1 MSRFRV
7 LAAGMGLAAVVVLTA
22 ALPASAHDEL
32 VASTPTDGEQLAAAP
47 ATIEL
52 DYSAEVLDV
61 GALVIVADA
70 DDHDWVAGPARVSG
84 TSVSVPLTEN
94 MPDGGYEVRWRVVS
108 SDGHPISGVIPF
120 AVGDAEP
127 LLRTGAPSTTPSEAA
142 STAAAE
148 AADPD
153 QTASEDGGVVR
164 VVLIGLG
171 GAILATAVLL
181 IIHLLRRR
189 DLADDADGPR
199 P

>member
-47 ATIEL
+47 TAIEL

-70 DDHDWVAGPARVSG
+70 DDHDWVAGPAVVSG

-127 LLRTGAPSTTPSEAA
+127 LVRTAVPSASPSEAA
-142 STAAAE
+142 STAAPD
-148 AADPD
+148 AAGTD
-153 QTASEDGGVVR
+153 TAASEDGGVVR

-171 GAILATAVLL
+171 GAIVATAVLL

-189 DLADDADGPR
+189 DPADDADGPR